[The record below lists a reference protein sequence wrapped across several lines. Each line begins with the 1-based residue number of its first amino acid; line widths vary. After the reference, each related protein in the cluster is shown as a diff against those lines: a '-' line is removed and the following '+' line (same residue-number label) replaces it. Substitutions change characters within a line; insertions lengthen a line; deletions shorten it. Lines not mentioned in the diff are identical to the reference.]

1 MFIYFP
7 LGKALEN
14 KQKELKIKEKKQIDP
29 LEDLK
34 PTKHLEK
41 LKSTEGISRK
51 DLENNE
57 INKKLNKSNKLEENV
72 NLLLYVW
79 KHTYNFQQLKAMRCF
94 GDSIN
99 NDKITISKANE
110 KQGNLLKTILEFQ
123 DKTREKSIADKEKNS
138 NSYKRVVNI
147 YESWIESWFMRSIIF
162 EWNDKIKKK
171 GLKLFSTNISVFF
184 LRLFSNW
191 SEERDQSFSR
201 NKF

>member
-1 MFIYFP
+1 MLTCCYMY
-7 LGKALEN
+7 EN
-14 KQKELKIKEKKQIDP
+14 IHIIFSNWKQWDVL
-29 LEDLK
+29 
-34 PTKHLEK
+34 
-41 LKSTEGISRK
+41 
-51 DLENNE
+51 
-57 INKKLNKSNKLEENV
+57 V
-72 NLLLYVW
+72 
-79 KHTYNFQQLKAMRCF
+79 
-94 GDSIN
+94 DSVN
-99 NDKITISKANE
+99 NDKIAISKANE

-171 GLKLFSTNISVFF
+171 GLKLFSSNISVFF